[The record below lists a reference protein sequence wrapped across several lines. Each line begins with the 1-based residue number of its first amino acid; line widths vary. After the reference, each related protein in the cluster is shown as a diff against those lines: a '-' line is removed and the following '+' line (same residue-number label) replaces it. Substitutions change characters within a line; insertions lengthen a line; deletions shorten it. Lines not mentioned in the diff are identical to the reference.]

1 VIAFSRTE
9 SSGNSFEMS
18 FLAQMPTAV
27 SVYLYEKTGVV
38 PVLVKQLQKVS
49 KKYLLPEYIIEIFY
63 DQGCKN
69 ALV

>member
-38 PVLVKQLQKVS
+38 PVLLKQLQKVR
-49 KKYLLPEYIIEIFY
+49 KKVLPDYIIEIFY